1 MKINQSNN
9 SPLDKLGIT
18 SPQSKSGAIKSSKT
32 DETSSSEPVS
42 FSGLSSQLQA
52 LESKLTQTDEF
63 DAGKVESIKQ
73 AIRDGKFQVNSEVV
87 ADKLLASVN
96 EMVGKKSA

>member
-9 SPLDKLGIT
+9 SPLDKLGLT
-18 SPQSKSGAIKSSKT
+18 TPQGKASSTKSGKT
-32 DETSSSEPVS
+32 DETSSNQPVS
-42 FSGLSSQLQA
+42 FSSLSSQLQA

-73 AIRDGKFQVNSEVV
+73 AIREGKFQVNSEVV

-96 EMVGKKSA
+96 EMVGKTSA